1 MQAHPAAECC
11 FIMSVTHPPVP
22 LLPTRLQGLAAV
34 AASRCD
40 ALTHLQGQADE
51 HMRWITGARAQ
62 PDNTTAALLEGVT
75 PMS

>member
-1 MQAHPAAECC
+1 
-11 FIMSVTHPPVP
+11 MSVTHPPVP